1 MLPGQLEELLPPTA
15 GTESAGGG
23 GGGGGGVGVFL
34 GPLAHS

>member
-23 GGGGGGVGVFL
+23 GGGGGCVFL

>member
-23 GGGGGGVGVFL
+23 GGGVFL

>member
-23 GGGGGGVGVFL
+23 GGGGVFL

>member
-23 GGGGGGVGVFL
+23 GGGGGVFL